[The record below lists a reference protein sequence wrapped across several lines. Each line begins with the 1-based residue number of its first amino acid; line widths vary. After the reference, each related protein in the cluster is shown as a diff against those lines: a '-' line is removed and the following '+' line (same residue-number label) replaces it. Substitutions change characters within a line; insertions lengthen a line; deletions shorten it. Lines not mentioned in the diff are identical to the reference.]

1 MSGVIVS
8 AAVDTEDALDALPF
22 AVVVIVACAA
32 VRTALFAA
40 ALVVLLALVLV
51 VLAEPVELVLELG
64 RASDTTLLGSE
75 TALLDTA
82 NDVLAAEAAA
92 AERGAETGGVDVT
105 EAVVTARGEPAT
117 TEPALSCVVS
127 DPLACPPEVLTHI
140 CLSIDGRVQY
150 AG

>member
-1 MSGVIVS
+1 MVVF
-8 AAVDTEDALDALPF
+8 AVV

-40 ALVVLLALVLV
+40 ALVVLLVVVLV
-51 VLAEPVELVLELG
+51 VLVALAEPVELVLELG

-127 DPLACPPEVLTHI
+127 DPLACPTEVLTHI

-150 AG
+150 CGATSMIT